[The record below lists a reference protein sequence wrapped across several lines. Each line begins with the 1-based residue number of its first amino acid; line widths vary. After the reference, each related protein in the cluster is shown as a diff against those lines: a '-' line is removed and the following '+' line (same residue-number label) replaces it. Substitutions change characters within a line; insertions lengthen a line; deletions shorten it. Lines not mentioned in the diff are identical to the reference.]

1 MAPTEISKNTD
12 SIDSLIGIARHV
24 AIIMDG
30 NGRWARARGLP
41 RTAGHKAGVDSVK
54 RVIRSAGEFGID
66 YLTLFGFSSEN
77 WSRPKDEVGAL
88 MSMLRAF
95 LRSEIAQLHREN
107 VQIRFIGDRSA
118 LAHDIVELIDRAE
131 NMTSQNTSL
140 VVMIALSYG
149 GRQEL
154 VAAMRS
160 IAVDVAG
167 GVLDPA
173 EISEDT
179 INGRL
184 WTRGIPDPDLII
196 RTSGEQRISNFL
208 LWQSAYSEFIS
219 LDTLWPDFSADDFR
233 RSLQAY
239 SQRERRFGDV
249 TARSIR

>member
-1 MAPTEISKNTD
+1 MAPTDLIKPADATD
-12 SIDSLIGIARHV
+12 AVVGIARHV

-30 NGRWARARGLP
+30 NGRWARARGMP

-54 RVIRSAGEFGID
+54 RAIRSAGEFGIE

-77 WSRPKDEVGAL
+77 WARPKDEVGAL
-88 MSMLRAF
+88 MAMLRAF

-118 LAHDIVELIDRAE
+118 LAGDIVDLIDRAE
-131 NMTSQNTSL
+131 DMTSANTSL
-140 VVMIALSYG
+140 VIMIALSYG

-160 IAVDVAG
+160 IAVDVAEG
-167 GVLDPA
+167 LLSPA
-173 EISEDT
+173 AISEDM

-208 LWQSAYSEFIS
+208 LWQSAYSEFVS

-233 RSLQAY
+233 RSLQAF